1 MSVIWNKQSNFA
13 NLITSKGL
21 KINAIINENLNVDIL
36 LVVDGKK
43 ISLQKITD
51 RHSIEDAKKSAEIWK
66 AEFIQ
71 SSQYSFAPE

>member
-36 LVVDGKK
+36 LVVDGKE
-43 ISLQKITD
+43 IILQKIND
-51 RHSIEDAKKSAEIWK
+51 LHSIEDAKKSAEIWK